1 MNAKTSHSGRGPD
14 DKITGLVRTLHD
26 TQRKLHRLT
35 AGEVDAVIHPGG
47 HAYLL
52 HKAQERLQKSEAAQ
66 RQAAETQIAILN
78 AMPAHI
84 ALVNPKGEIVSVND
98 AWKNFASEN
107 VFQGSGFGV
116 GQNYL
121 DICDRVTGE
130 CYEQAH
136 ASAAGIR
143 GVLQGETKSFSY
155 EYPCHSPT
163 EKCWFRLVA
172 TPVQNDHHVGAVI
185 MHIDIT
191 EAKKVEEKL
200 LWNAALLEGQVD
212 STLDGILVVDDAGKT
227 ILQNQRLTDIWGVP
241 EVFALGTQKPLRQ
254 KVVTERVKHPDA
266 FIQRVA
272 HLYDHP
278 DEIGREEFELVDGR
292 WLDQYSGP
300 VRDRNGKYYGRIWT
314 FRDITEN
321 KLAELRLY
329 RLNRLHILLSKVS
342 EAIVY
347 ATDRQELYDTV
358 CRIVV
363 AEGCLRTVIIAEV
376 DETSGMAGPVASHGE
391 AVNDLLDPARFAP
404 NDGGPLGQGTVGT
417 ALRTGN
423 PDVCNDIAGAARMK
437 PWHKAAKKYGLFAS
451 ASFPLKLREATIGV
465 LVLCAGETNFF
476 QDDELRLMASVVN
489 NIAFALD
496 ALEKQK
502 QRQCAEEA
510 LRHSEERLRLITDLV
525 PHGIFAKDAAGRHIF
540 ANPALAEIAG
550 LSVGEIL
557 GKDDFALV
565 ANREEAERYRE
576 DDRAVIQSGNKMVI
590 AEEQRTDLSG
600 RTRILQ
606 TIKIPFTVAETGE
619 PAILGVC
626 IDITERKQAEDVL
639 QRQKTELQI
648 LFDLIPAM
656 VFFKDTENNF
666 LRVNQRLAEA
676 YGKSVAEMEGKSCFE
691 LFPNEATGYHADDL
705 EVIRSGLPRL
715 GIIEKLESHDGR
727 QRWVETN
734 KVPVRGTDGQ
744 VIGIIAMTQD
754 ITERKNAEESLA
766 LFRALVDRSPDG
778 IEVIDPETR
787 QFLDVNATGWERLGY
802 SREEILA
809 LTVSDI
815 SGDEG
820 HRVGWPAF
828 VKELRKAGSTTL
840 LGLHK
845 RKDGST
851 FPVEVNARYIELTR
865 GYVLAVVRDI
875 TERKKT
881 EDRLRLLIDSNL
893 QGVIFWDLN
902 GGIKGANNAF
912 LDLVGYTR
920 DDLEKGLLNWEA
932 MTPPEYAHL
941 DRKCLDQI
949 AATGTG
955 TPYEK
960 EFIRKD
966 GARVPI
972 YLGAASFADN
982 PNEGICFV
990 LDISERKK
998 LENQFLRAQRME
1010 SIGTLAGG
1018 IAHDLNNILA
1028 PILMSIHI
1036 LKATSADAD
1045 AQDILE
1051 TIEVSAKRGADI
1063 VRQVLSFARGIEGER
1078 IEIQTKHLLKDLEA
1092 IIKDTFPRNIRLQ
1105 FAVPNNAWTI
1115 LGDPTQV
1122 HQILLNLCV
1131 NARDAMEDGGSLIVA
1146 VKNVVLDEQYAAMN
1160 TQAKAGRFVNI
1171 NVTDSGTG
1179 MPPELLEKIFEPFFT
1194 TKGVGKGTGLGLS
1207 TVVAIVKSHDGFINV
1222 YSEPGKGTTFKV
1234 YLPAME
1240 SVSDTMRT
1248 PTAEV
1253 AMPRGNGELVLLV
1266 DDEPSMRTITSQTL
1280 QSFGYR
1286 VLTATDGADAVAV
1299 YLAHRNE
1306 VAVVITDM
1314 MMPVMDGPAMIHAL
1328 IRINPEI
1335 KIIATSGLSANGGL
1349 TKVSEVKIKHF
1360 LTKPYTAAT
1369 LLKALRSLLEEDR

>member
-1 MNAKTSHSGRGPD
+1 MNAKTSHPGQGPE

-26 TQRKLHRLT
+26 TQRKLQKLT
-35 AGEVDAVIHPGG
+35 AGEVDAVVHPGG

-84 ALVNPKGEIVSVND
+84 ALVNPKGEIISVND
-98 AWKNFASEN
+98 AWKNFASES
-107 VFQGSGFGV
+107 VFQGSGFNV

-143 GVLQGETKSFSY
+143 SVLQGENKSFSY

-163 EKCWFRLVA
+163 ERCWFRLVV
-172 TPVQNDHHVGAVI
+172 TPVQNDHHIGAVI

-191 EAKKVEEKL
+191 EAKQNEEKL
-200 LWNAALLEGQVD
+200 LWNKALLEAQVD
-212 STLDGILVVDDAGKT
+212 STLDGILIVDSAGQT
-227 ILQNQRLTDIWGVP
+227 ILRNKRLIDMWGIP
-241 EVFALGTQKPLRQ
+241 EAFALGSKKPLRLNL
-254 KVVTERVKHPDA
+254 VTERVKNSEA
-266 FIQRVA
+266 FIQTVA

-278 DEIGREEFELVDGR
+278 DKINREEIELVDGT
-292 WLDQYSGP
+292 WLDRYSAP
-300 VRDRNGKYYGRIWT
+300 VRDHEGKHYGRIWT
-314 FRDITEN
+314 FRDITEH

-329 RLNRLHILLSKVS
+329 RLNRLHMILSKVS
-342 EAIVY
+342 EVILQ
-347 ATDRQELYDTV
+347 TSERQALYDAV
-358 CRIVV
+358 CRIVGEDGALGLV
-363 AEGCLRTVIIAEV
+363 VIAEV
-376 DETSGMAGPVASHGE
+376 DEATKLARPVAYHGGGTE
-391 AVNDLLDPARFAP
+391 YLREPASFVP
-404 NDGGPLGQGTVGT
+404 TDGVPLGHGTVGT

-423 PDVCNDIAGAARMK
+423 IDVCNDIPGTPRMK
-437 PWHKAAKKYGLFAS
+437 PWHKITQKIGVFAN
-451 ASFPLKLREATIGV
+451 ASFPLKLRGATIGV
-465 LVLCAGETNFF
+465 LALFAGEKNFF
-476 QDDELRLMASVVN
+476 QDDEIHLMTSVANAVSV
-489 NIAFALD
+489 
-496 ALEKQK
+496 ALEGLEREQK
-502 QRQCAEEA
+502 RQCVEQA
-510 LRHSEERLRLITDLV
+510 LRQSEERLRLITDLV

-550 LSVGEIL
+550 LSVEEIL

-565 ANREEAERYRE
+565 GNREEAARYRE
-576 DDRAVIQSGNKMVI
+576 DDRAVMQSGKKMVI
-590 AEEQRTDLSG
+590 AEEKRTDLSG
-600 RTRILQ
+600 RTRFLQ
-606 TIKIPFTVAETGE
+606 TIKVPFTVNGTSE
-619 PAILGVC
+619 PAVLGVC
-626 IDITERKQAEDVL
+626 MDITERKQAEEVL

-656 VFFKDTENNF
+656 ICFKDTENNF
-666 LRVNQRLAEA
+666 IRVNSRLAEA
-676 YGKSVAEMEGKSCFE
+676 SGKSVAQIEGKSAFDV
-691 LFPNEATGYHADDL
+691 FPNEAAGYHADDL
-705 EVIRSGLPRL
+705 EVIQSGKPKL
-715 GIIEKLESHDGR
+715 GIVEKLQSRDGR
-727 QRWVETN
+727 ELWVETD
-734 KVPVRGTDGQ
+734 KVPVRDKDGK
-744 VIGIIAMTQD
+744 VIGIIALTED
-754 ITERKNAEESLA
+754 ITERKKAEQSLA

-778 IEVIDPETR
+778 IEIIDPETCR
-787 QFLDVNATGWERLGY
+787 FLDVNETGWRRLGY
-802 SREEILA
+802 SREEMLT

-815 SGDEG
+815 DDSEN
-820 HRVGWPAF
+820 HRAGWSAF
-828 VKELRKAGSTTL
+828 VVDLKKTGSATL
-840 LGLHK
+840 LGGHR
-845 RKDGST
+845 RKDGSR
-851 FPVEVNARYIELTR
+851 FPVEINARYIDLNQ
-865 GYVLAVVRDI
+865 GYVFAVVRDI

-955 TPYEK
+955 MPYEK

-1036 LKATSADAD
+1036 LKATSPDAE

-1078 IEIQTKHLLKDLEA
+1078 IEIQTKHLLKDLEV
-1092 IIKDTFPRNIRLQ
+1092 IVKDTFPRNIRLQ

-1131 NARDAMEDGGSLIVA
+1131 NARDAMEHGGSLIVA
-1146 VKNVVLDEQYAAMN
+1146 VKNVVLDEHYAAMN
-1160 TQAKAGRFVNI
+1160 MQAKAGRFVNI

-1207 TVVAIVKSHDGFINV
+1207 TVAAIVKSHDGFINV
-1222 YSEPGKGTTFKV
+1222 YSEPEKGTTFKV

-1240 SVSDTMRT
+1240 STSDAPKST
-1248 PTAEV
+1248 TAEV

-1266 DDEPSMRTITSQTL
+1266 DDEPSMRTITGQTL

-1299 YLAHRNE
+1299 YLAHRQE

-1369 LLKALRSLLEEDR
+1369 LLKALRALLEENR